1 MANPHEPRV
10 SVLMPAHNYERY
22 VAEAL
27 ESALGQ
33 DYPPE
38 EFEIVV
44 VDDGSTDHT
53 AEIIAELA
61 DANPGRI
68 KLIRQQNSGQIKTV
82 ERARAQ
88 ARGELL
94 ALLDADD
101 VWLPNK
107 LCRQVELFDA
117 NPEVALVFCDMN
129 TIDAAGK
136 IVSHTLY
143 EPGEFDPNRLY
154 ARVLRTNVVYNSSL
168 VVRAEVF
175 REAPDTIEAWDW
187 WLTLCAQDTGEY
199 AYIEEPLALYRQ
211 HGENMLL
218 GATGSKLLG
227 LRRRQLRFQL
237 WAFRNLELSSLTVA
251 ELADIWG
258 GPEWFVGTA
267 ARSVGSLF
275 VDLVEVSDQDRV
287 EAVRARALAEQAG
300 AGGQRRLAAELWLRA
315 VAWNPYDAEVMLEFH
330 EALRLAVGGGA
341 RLP

>member
-1 MANPHEPRV
+1 MADPHAPKV

-44 VDDGSTDHT
+44 VDDGSTDRT

-68 KLIRQQNSGQIKTV
+68 KLIQQQNSGQIKTV
-82 ERARAQ
+82 ERARTQ

-107 LCRQVELFDA
+107 LRRQVELFDTR
-117 NPEVALVFCDMN
+117 PEVALVFCDMN
-129 TIDAAGK
+129 TIDATGK

-143 EPGEFDPNRLY
+143 EPGEFDLQRLY

-175 REAPDTIEAWDW
+175 REAPDAIEAWDW
-187 WLTLCAQDTGEY
+187 WLTLCAHEVGEY
-199 AYIEEPLALYRQ
+199 AYIAEPLALYRQ

-218 GATGSKLLG
+218 GATGSKLLA

-237 WAFRNLELSSLTVA
+237 WAFRSLELSSLTAA

-267 ARSVGSLF
+267 VQAAGSFF
-275 VDLVEVSDQDRV
+275 VDLVSVSEDDR
-287 EAVRARALAEQAG
+287 EQAMAARARAESVAAQG
-300 AGGQRRLAAELWLRA
+300 DSRQAAELWLRTL
-315 VAWNPYDAEVMLEFH
+315 AWNPYDAEVLLAFH
-330 EALRLAVGGGA
+330 DSLQRAAAEANR
-341 RLP
+341 